1 MTLHHPFACAA
12 VVMACVAMAPIE
24 TEAFTPMR
32 HSLMG
37 RSLGSRAPNTNGNGS
52 RRGRPRKFGRPSR
65 AVTLTLPEDV
75 IAGLQAI
82 DPDLSRAVVRA
93 LQPLTARA
101 PAAPA
106 ELATYGNRSVIL
118 VPQSR
123 VLRERTGV
131 ELVPLSDGRA
141 LISMDGRHSLANLEL
156 QLTDALADPTLDA
169 NSRVLFDALVDILRN
184 ARQDE
189 GVEVR
194 QQQIIVLQRRA
205 AAPTAESA

>member
-1 MTLHHPFACAA
+1 MTLHHPLAHAA
-12 VVMACVAMAPIE
+12 VVAACVTMAPLEI
-24 TEAFTPMR
+24 EAFTPMR
-32 HSLMG
+32 QSSMSRL
-37 RSLGSRAPNTNGNGS
+37 LGSRTPNSNGS

-75 IAGLQAI
+75 IASLQSI

-93 LQPLTARA
+93 LQPLMPRE

-141 LISMDGRHSLANLEL
+141 LISMDHRQSIAKLEL

-169 NSRVLFDALVDILRN
+169 NSRVLFDALVDILRK
-184 ARQDE
+184 ARQDQ

-205 AAPTAESA
+205 VAAAAESA